1 MAGTFGEKRDD
12 AGLWGKDGIVGDM
25 TGFSGAAGMDAV
37 AADVADNAA
46 GEGAASPPR
55 KPRKTRSD
63 GWTAEK
69 RFAFFRALEE
79 TCDVKESAKRVGMH
93 VSTAYDLRARD
104 PSFCR
109 EWMQAINRAVM
120 DLELELLRQAKFG
133 TEREE
138 VTRTGNG
145 PDAPVTQ
152 RKTIRTYAPAQA
164 LRVIAAHRMTA
175 VQVRAQEAIE
185 EARVAAEAEAARKA
199 AEAAARPDAET
210 AVEWVRAEVELVRA
224 KLNAAGAGEGRAAD

>member
-1 MAGTFGEKRDD
+1 MVVSSGEKRGD
-12 AGLWGKDGIVGDM
+12 AAQKAHDAP
-25 TGFSGAAGMDAV
+25 AA
-37 AADVADNAA
+37 
-46 GEGAASPPR
+46 

-69 RFAFFRALEE
+69 RFAFCRALEE
-79 TCDVKESAKRVGMH
+79 TCDVKESAQRVGMH
-93 VSTAYDLRARD
+93 VSGAYDLRARD

-145 PDAPVTQ
+145 ADAPVTQ

-164 LRVIAAHRMTA
+164 LRAIAAHRMTA
-175 VQVRAQEAIE
+175 MQVRVQEAVE
-185 EARVAAEAEAARKA
+185 EERAEAARKA
-199 AEAAARPDAET
+199 AEAAARPDAQT
-210 AVEWVRAEVELVRA
+210 AVDCILAQIERIRAVRD
-224 KLNAAGAGEGRAAD
+224 AADDVGTGG

>member
-1 MAGTFGEKRDD
+1 MVGSSGEKRGD
-12 AGLWGKDGIVGDM
+12 AAQNAQD
-25 TGFSGAAGMDAV
+25 TTAA
-37 AADVADNAA
+37 
-46 GEGAASPPR
+46 

-69 RFAFFRALEE
+69 RFAFCRALEE
-79 TCDVKESAKRVGMH
+79 TCDVKESAQRVGMH
-93 VSTAYDLRARD
+93 VSGAYDLRARD

-145 PDAPVTQ
+145 ADAPVTQ

-164 LRVIAAHRMTA
+164 LRAIAAHRMTA
-175 VQVRAQEAIE
+175 MQVRVQEAVE
-185 EARVAAEAEAARKA
+185 EERAEAARKA
-199 AEAAARPDAET
+199 AEAAARPDAQT
-210 AVEWVRAEVELVRA
+210 AVDCILAQIERIRAVRD
-224 KLNAAGAGEGRAAD
+224 AADDVGTGG

>member
-1 MAGTFGEKRDD
+1 MAGTSAGKRDD
-12 AGLWGKDGIVGDM
+12 AGLWGKDGKVGDM
-25 TGFSGAAGMDAV
+25 TGFSGGDV
-37 AADVADNAA
+37 AADAEDTPAA
-46 GEGAASPPR
+46 

-69 RFAFFRALEE
+69 RFAFCRALEE
-79 TCDVKESAKRVGMH
+79 TCDVKESAQRVGMH
-93 VSTAYDLRARD
+93 VSGAYDLRARD

-145 PDAPVTQ
+145 ADAPVTQ

-164 LRVIAAHRMTA
+164 LRAIAAHRMTA
-175 VQVRAQEAIE
+175 MQVRVQEAVE
-185 EARVAAEAEAARKA
+185 EERAEAARKA
-199 AEAAARPDAET
+199 AEVAARPDAQT
-210 AVEWVRAEVELVRA
+210 AVDRVRAEVERVRA
-224 KLNAAGAGEGRAAD
+224 KLDAAGEGGA

>member
-1 MAGTFGEKRDD
+1 MVGSSGEKRGD
-12 AGLWGKDGIVGDM
+12 AAQKAHDAP
-25 TGFSGAAGMDAV
+25 AA
-37 AADVADNAA
+37 
-46 GEGAASPPR
+46 

-69 RFAFFRALEE
+69 RFAFCRALEE

-93 VSTAYDLRARD
+93 VSGAYDLRARD

-145 PDAPVTQ
+145 ADAPVTQ

-164 LRVIAAHRMTA
+164 LRAIAAHRMTA
-175 VQVRAQEAIE
+175 MQVRVQEAVE
-185 EARVAAEAEAARKA
+185 EERAEAARKA
-199 AEAAARPDAET
+199 AEVAARPDAQT
-210 AVEWVRAEVELVRA
+210 AVDRVRAEVERVRA
-224 KLNAAGAGEGRAAD
+224 KLDAAGEGGA